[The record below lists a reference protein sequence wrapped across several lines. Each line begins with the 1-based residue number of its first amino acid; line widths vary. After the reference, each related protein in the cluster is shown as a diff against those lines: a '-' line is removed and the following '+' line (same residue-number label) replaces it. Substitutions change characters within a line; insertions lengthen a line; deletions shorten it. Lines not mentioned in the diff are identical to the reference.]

1 MKVIEILIAVG
12 LTISGCASATSS
24 GSDSNQRATI
34 IRNDDQIVV
43 DTGGIP
49 PEKQGDILL
58 VLQSR
63 DSSARRC
70 YQDVLNEKHTR
81 DFKGS
86 VKMLLTLDTSGRA
99 TNVRIMG
106 GTLQNREVEECLVS
120 TVREFE
126 FPTLERGGDIQYE
139 YRFEPQY

>member
-1 MKVIEILIAVG
+1 MKVIEILTAVG
-12 LTISGCASATSS
+12 LMISGCASATSS